1 MKNLITTIVLAISI
15 LSASAQ
21 SFDGVPI
28 EGDLPTAVAR
38 FKAKGYTID
47 KYFERGV
54 QMKGRVA
61 NNDIQLFIFTT
72 PISKKIFKISA
83 YLDTETSWYS
93 LKATYDRMLE
103 KLETKYGTPDEKK
116 AEFITPYYY
125 GDGYELQAV
134 TLEKTSFYAYWFKRD
149 NLSLGVEISK
159 YKQVKLT
166 YENDRMMDIKDA
178 EQQKIDNNSF

>member
-1 MKNLITTIVLAISI
+1 MKNLILTIAFAILVITS
-15 LSASAQ
+15 SAQ

-38 FKAKGYTID
+38 FKAKGYTVD
-47 KYFERGV
+47 KYFDRGV
-54 QMKGRVA
+54 QLKGKVA
-61 NNDIQLFIFTT
+61 NNDIQIFLFTT
-72 PISKKIFKISA
+72 PTSKKIFKLVG
-83 YLDTETSWYS
+83 YFDTETSWYS

-103 KLETKYGTPDEKK
+103 KLETKYGAPDSKK

-134 TLEKTSFYAYWFKRD
+134 SLEKTNFYCNWYNRD
-149 NLSLGVEISK
+149 NLTLGLEISK

-166 YENDRMMDIKDA
+166 YENDKMMAIKEA